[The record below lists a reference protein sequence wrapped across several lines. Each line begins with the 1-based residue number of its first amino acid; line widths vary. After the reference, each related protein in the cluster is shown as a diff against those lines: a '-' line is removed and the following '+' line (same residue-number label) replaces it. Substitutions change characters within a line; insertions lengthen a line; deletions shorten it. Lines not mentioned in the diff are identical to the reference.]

1 MTIPL
6 RNTIF
11 EKIKEANSLTDVELY
26 KSLTKDGL
34 NLPEDKFNKLLLDL
48 EILGLIKVAWF
59 TKDERRIEVI
69 VVEKEEDPIE
79 KQNKEVNSLTDV
91 ELYKSLTKDG
101 QNLPEDKFNKLLLD
115 LEILGLIKVAW
126 FTKDERRIE
135 VIVIEKEEDP
145 IEKQNKEVMEKDY
158 EASFPGL
165 DK

>member
-6 RNTIF
+6 RNTIYD
-11 EKIKEANSLTDVELY
+11 KIKEVNSLTDVELY

-34 NLPEDKFNKLLLDL
+34 NIPEDKFNKLLLDL

-59 TKDERRIEVI
+59 TKDERRIELI
-69 VVEKEEDPIE
+69 IIE
-79 KQNKEVNSLTDV
+79 KK
-91 ELYKSLTKDG
+91 
-101 QNLPEDKFNKLLLD
+101 
-115 LEILGLIKVAW
+115 
-126 FTKDERRIE
+126 
-135 VIVIEKEEDP
+135 EDP

>member
-6 RNTIF
+6 RNTVF
-11 EKIKEANSLTDVELY
+11 DKIKEANSLTDAELY
-26 KSLTKDGL
+26 KSLAKDGL
-34 NLPEDKFNKLLLDL
+34 NLPED
-48 EILGLIKVAWF
+48 
-59 TKDERRIEVI
+59 R
-69 VVEKEEDPIE
+69 
-79 KQNKEVNSLTDV
+79 
-91 ELYKSLTKDG
+91 
-101 QNLPEDKFNKLLLD
+101 FNKLLLD

>member
-11 EKIKEANSLTDVELY
+11 DKIKEANSLTDVELN

-34 NLPEDKFNKLLLDL
+34 NLSEGRFNKVLLDL

-69 VVEKEEDPIE
+69 
-79 KQNKEVNSLTDV
+79 
-91 ELYKSLTKDG
+91 
-101 QNLPEDKFNKLLLD
+101 
-115 LEILGLIKVAW
+115 
-126 FTKDERRIE
+126 
-135 VIVIEKEEDP
+135 IVEKEEDP